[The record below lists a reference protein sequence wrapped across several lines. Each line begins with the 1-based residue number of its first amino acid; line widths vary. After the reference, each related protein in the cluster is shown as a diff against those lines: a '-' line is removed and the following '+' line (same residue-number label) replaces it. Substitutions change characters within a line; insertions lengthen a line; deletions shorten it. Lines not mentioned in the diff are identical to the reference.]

1 MNTKVFV
8 WNLVL
13 NILASDLVGVGKNQ
27 GQRAKVLILLRHFY
41 GLIAAKQISQEMR
54 SRVSIKTLD
63 SVQADEA
70 DIGFADTVNHPNL
83 VFRGATLR
91 RLSQERKLTL
101 GSGCLVNSSRI

>member
-27 GQRAKVLILLRHFY
+27 GQP
-41 GLIAAKQISQEMR
+41 AKQISQEMR